1 MILVWIHLFG
11 FCQFFIFFHL
21 VFLLFVF
28 THFIQSSQ
36 MFSPVVNN
44 FISEQAAVV
53 ASNNIHGMP
62 SSYSYHFR
70 PNISSSSS
78 SSSSFL
84 ATCRRRS
91 QDITGQIKHL
101 IQLPTSSSSSV
112 KFSSGSRRPSLP
124 AILLSIRKEFFM
136 NLECICEE
144 KEKELLHYYALSCF
158 FF

>member
-1 MILVWIHLFG
+1 
-11 FCQFFIFFHL
+11 
-21 VFLLFVF
+21 
-28 THFIQSSQ
+28 

-70 PNISSSSS
+70 PNVSSSSS

-136 NLECICEE
+136 NLECYRSYFKTNRYVNLNIILV
-144 KEKELLHYYALSCF
+144 KHANLIYFVYLTKNIHMNNKA
-158 FF
+158 